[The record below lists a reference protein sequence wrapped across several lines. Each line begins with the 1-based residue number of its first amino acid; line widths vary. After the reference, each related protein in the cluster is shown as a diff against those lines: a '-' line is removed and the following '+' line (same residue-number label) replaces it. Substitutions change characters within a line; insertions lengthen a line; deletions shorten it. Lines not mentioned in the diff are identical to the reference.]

1 MSHLQAAPV
10 RKTLTLRPEVSAR
23 RKQQAAEAA
32 TAAQPPAPAPAPIEP
47 KPKPKPVIEGNAQ
60 TRREVAD
67 AFTERLVV
75 DHPAVFDRISPKPL
89 AIGIH
94 VELFNLYPDV
104 PRAVV
109 KRTVQRWTT
118 SYRYR
123 KALAAE
129 GGCRHGLDGQ
139 QVGTVDEK
147 HREHAALLIGMKT
160 SQAQTRSDDEPA

>member
-1 MSHLQAAPV
+1 MSQLQSAPV

-32 TAAQPPAPAPAPIEP
+32 AAAPASAPAPAPIE
-47 KPKPKPVIEGNAQ
+47 PKPKPVIEGNAQ

-67 AFTERLVV
+67 AFTERLVA
-75 DHPAVFDRISPKPL
+75 DHPEVFDRISPKPL

-94 VELFNLYPDV
+94 VELFSLYPDV

-123 KALAAE
+123 RAMAAE
-129 GGCRHGLDGQ
+129 GSSRHGLDGQ
-139 QVGTVDEK
+139 QVCTVDEK
-147 HREHAALLIGMKT
+147 HREHAALMIGMKT